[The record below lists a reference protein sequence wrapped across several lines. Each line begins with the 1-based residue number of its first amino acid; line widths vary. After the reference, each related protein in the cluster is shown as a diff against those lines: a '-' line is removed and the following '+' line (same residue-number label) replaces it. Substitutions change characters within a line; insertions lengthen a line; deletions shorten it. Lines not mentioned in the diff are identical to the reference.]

1 MINTIKSAMNANMRG
16 ISVISNNIANSNTT
30 AFKKSNSNFSD
41 VYSLSTS
48 NSPQTFS
55 GMGVVDNEPRKQM
68 LQGPLKATGR
78 ALDLAISGLGL
89 FTLENTKNTEQSYFT
104 RDGAFNLLKDGNV
117 VNSEGLSLMGHKV
130 KLDGTFDPNLLQK
143 VVIPPTK
150 LNADGKKVFLTNVN
164 VSASGVL
171 KAVYGLDIEEVISKI
186 PLATFNDLT
195 KLKTEGNNL
204 YRGTP
209 GSGLPVYGL
218 AVDGKFGQIEAGF
231 LENSNVKITDELI
244 KMIQFQQ
251 AFTGN
256 SRLLQTEIE
265 ITDKLLNR

>member
-1 MINTIKSAMNANMRG
+1 MIHTIKSALNANMRG

-41 VYSLSTS
+41 VYSLSAS
-48 NSPQTFS
+48 NDPDTFS

-78 ALDLAISGLGL
+78 ALDLAISGLGF
-89 FTLENTKNTEQSYFT
+89 FTLQNTNVVDQSYFT
-104 RDGAFNLLKDGNV
+104 RDGAFDLLKDGNV

-130 KLDGTFDPNLLQK
+130 DADGTFNPLLLEK
-143 VVIPPTK
+143 VVIPPKRT
-150 LNADGKKVFLTNVN
+150 NVNGKEIILSNVN
-164 VSASGVL
+164 VSPSGVL
-171 KAVYGLDIEEVISKI
+171 KAVYGLDTEVIISKL
-186 PLATFNDLT
+186 PLATFNDIT

-204 YRGTP
+204 YRSSP
-209 GSGLPVYGL
+209 GSGLATYGL
-218 AVDGKFGQIEAGF
+218 PVDGKFGQIEAGF
-231 LENSNVKITDELI
+231 LEASNVKITDELV

-265 ITDKLLNR
+265 VTEKLINR

>member
-1 MINTIKSAMNANMRG
+1 MIHTIKSALNANMRG

-41 VYSLSTS
+41 VYSLSAS
-48 NSPQTFS
+48 NNPDTFS
-55 GMGVVDNEPRKQM
+55 GMGVIDNQPRKQM

-78 ALDLAISGLGL
+78 ALDLAISGLGF
-89 FTLENTKNTEQSYFT
+89 FTLQNTNVVEQSYFT
-104 RDGAFNLLKDGNV
+104 RDGAFDLLGNGDV
-117 VNSEGLSLMGHKV
+117 VNSQGLKLMGHTV
-130 KLDGTFDPNLLQK
+130 GADGTFNPNLLEE
-143 VVIPPTK
+143 VVVPPSRTI
-150 LNADGKKVFLTNVN
+150 NGQNTILTNVN

-171 KAVYGLDIEEVISKI
+171 KAVYGLDTEVVISKL
-186 PLATFNDLT
+186 PLATFNNIT

-204 YRGTP
+204 YRSTP
-209 GSGLPVYGL
+209 ESGLATYGL
-218 AVDGKFGQIEAGF
+218 PVDGKFGQIEAGF
-231 LENSNVKITDELI
+231 LETSNVKITDELV

-265 ITDKLLNR
+265 VTEKLINR